1 MNLIENRY
9 RQQEIIE
16 KLLKLELD
24 QEEEPQRK
32 ILTPYLIKA
41 PFFKSKS
48 YPGGPPPNPEALR
61 IQQEDMQRPHVTV
74 LKRLDWTASVS

>member
-24 QEEEPQRK
+24 EEDEPSRRA
-32 ILTPYLIKA
+32 ITANIIKP
-41 PFFKSKS
+41 PFFKSRA
-48 YPGGPPPNPEALR
+48 YPGGPPLNSEALR
-61 IQQEDMQRPHVTV
+61 IRQEDMQRPLVTN